1 MRQPVRRVLVV
12 GGGTAGSV
20 LTLALRRRGVDVV
33 LAERQTEWRAIGHGL
48 TIQGNA
54 LRALREVGV
63 ADEVVAA
70 GAPFDRLRMRTVDGE
85 LIKEL
90 VTPPL
95 GGDALP
101 PTMGSMRFLLQQI
114 LSRRVHASG
123 ADVRLGTSV
132 EAIDDDGSD
141 AGVAVTLSDGTTD
154 RYDLVVGA
162 DGVHSTVRRLIGIE
176 DGPKPIG
183 MAIWRM
189 EGPRQP
195 GMDVAELY
203 YGGPRYKVGY
213 APISPDRMYAYVLD
227 EDRRLESYGDRPL
240 HELMAER
247 AEGYGGLWPAIRA
260 SMGPDTTIDY
270 RSLDALLIEGPWFR
284 GRTLLIGDAAHACPP
299 MLAQGAAMAAEDA
312 VVLAELVGEG
322 HGVDKVLDLFMERRA
337 ERAAMVINNSV
348 QLARW
353 EIAPDTPGADPAGL
367 MARSMAT
374 LAGPF

>member
-1 MRQPVRRVLVV
+1 MSSPVRRVLVV

-20 LTLALRRRGVDVV
+20 LTLALRQRGVDVV
-33 LAERQTEWRAIGHGL
+33 LAEKQTEWRAIGHGI

-63 ADEVVAA
+63 ADEVVAT
-70 GAPFDRLRMRTVDGE
+70 GAPFDRLRMRSADGS
-85 LIKEL
+85 LIQEL
-90 VTPPL
+90 VSPPL
-95 GGDALP
+95 GGPDLP

-114 LSRRVHASG
+114 LSRHVHASG
-123 ADVRLGTSV
+123 ADVRLGTTV
-132 EAIDDDGSD
+132 AAVADDAPD
-141 AGVAVTLSDGTTD
+141 AGVAVTFDDGSAG
-154 RYDLVVGA
+154 RFDLVVGA
-162 DGVHSTVRRLIGIE
+162 DGVHSVVRGLIGI
-176 DGPKPIG
+176 DSAPQPIG

-195 GMDVAELY
+195 GQDCAELY
-203 YGGPRYKVGY
+203 YGGPRFKAGY

-260 SMGPDTTIDY
+260 SMGPDTAIDY
-270 RSLDALLIEGPWFR
+270 RSLDALLLDGPWYR
-284 GRTLLIGDAAHACPP
+284 GRVLLIGDAAHACPP
-299 MLAQGAAMAAEDA
+299 MLAQGAAQAAEDA
-312 VVLAELVGEG
+312 IVLAQFVGEG
-322 HGVDKVLDLFMERRA
+322 HPVDKLLDLFMERRA
-337 ERAAMVINNSV
+337 ERAAMVVTNSV

-367 MARSMAT
+367 MGRSMAV

>member
-1 MRQPVRRVLVV
+1 MTPTVRRVLVV

-33 LAERQTEWRAIGHGL
+33 VAERQTEWRAVGHGI

-70 GAPFDRLRMRTVDGE
+70 GAPFDRLRMRHADGT
-85 LIKEL
+85 LIQEL
-90 VTPPL
+90 VSPPL
-95 GGDALP
+95 GGEDLP
-101 PTMGSMRFLLQQI
+101 ATMGSMRFLLQQI
-114 LSRRVHASG
+114 LSRHVHASG

-132 EAIDDDGSD
+132 DAIDDDGSE
-141 AGVAVTLSDGTTD
+141 AGVAVTFSDGTSD
-154 RYDLVVGA
+154 RFDLVVGS
-162 DGVHSTVRRLIGIE
+162 DGVHSTVRRLIGI
-176 DGPKPIG
+176 DAGPQPIG

-195 GMDVAELY
+195 GMDCAELY

-213 APISPDRMYAYVLD
+213 APIGPDRMYAYVLD
-227 EDRRLESYGDRPL
+227 EDRRLESYGNRPV

-247 AEGYGGLWPAIRA
+247 SEGYGGLWPEIRA

-270 RSLDALLIEGPWFR
+270 RSLDALLIDGPWYR
-284 GRTLLIGDAAHACPP
+284 GRVLLIGDAAHACPP
-299 MLAQGAAMAAEDA
+299 MLAQGAAQAAEDA
-312 VVLAELVGEG
+312 VVLAELIGDG
-322 HGVDKVLDLFMERRA
+322 HSAEKALDLFMERRQ
-337 ERAAMVINNSV
+337 ERAAMVVNNSV

-353 EIAPDTPGADPAGL
+353 EIAPEISGADPAGL
-367 MARSMAT
+367 MHSSMT
-374 LAGPF
+374 VLAGPF